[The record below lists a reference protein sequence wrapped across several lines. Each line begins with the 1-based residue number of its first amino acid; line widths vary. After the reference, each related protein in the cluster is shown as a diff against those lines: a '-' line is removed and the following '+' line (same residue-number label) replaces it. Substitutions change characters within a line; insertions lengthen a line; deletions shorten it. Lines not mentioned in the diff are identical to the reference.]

1 MILPK
6 KPISSDEEE
15 DVNWNSI
22 DSDENNNVSY
32 CD

>member
-6 KPISSDEEE
+6 KPISPDEEE

-32 CD
+32 FD